1 MSDSRSTFQ
10 LRPRRL
16 PIHLRIE
23 QSTLGV
29 FLDSEIMNL
38 SKGGVFI
45 RTDIPLPTGS
55 EIDFEFTLPTSGRRI
70 QADGVVVWTRKRGL
84 KTMTSLPNHPA
95 GMGIQFRKLAQADIE
110 AILDEIE
117 ALVEIP

>member
-1 MSDSRSTFQ
+1 VSDSLSTFHA
-10 LRPRRL
+10 RPRRL
-16 PIHLRIE
+16 SIHLRIE
-23 QSTLGV
+23 RSTLSA

-55 EIDFEFTLPTSGRRI
+55 EIDFEFTLPTSGRRVL
-70 QADGVVVWTRKRGL
+70 ASGVVVWTRKRAV
-84 KTMTSLPNHPA
+84 KTTTSLPNHPA
-95 GMGIQFRKLAQADIE
+95 GMGIQFRKIAPSDIE
-110 AILDEIE
+110 SILDEIE